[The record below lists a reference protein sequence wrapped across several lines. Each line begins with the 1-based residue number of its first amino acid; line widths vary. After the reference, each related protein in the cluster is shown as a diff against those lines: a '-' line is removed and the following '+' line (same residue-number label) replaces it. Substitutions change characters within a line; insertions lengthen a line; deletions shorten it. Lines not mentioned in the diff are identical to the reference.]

1 MPISSYSSP
10 FNMNHKAV
18 TNFFDGTPYVVTE
31 KIDGSQF
38 SFGVYPLE
46 NGTFDLRCRSHNAQ
60 IDIDTPGMFEKAVGT
75 VKQICGNLKIGWT
88 YRGEFLQKPKH
99 NTLVYNRVPVGN
111 IILFDI
117 DRGDQDYLR
126 YFQLEEEAQRIG
138 LECVPLIDA
147 LWDKPTEEEYKK
159 WLDTFS
165 VLGNT
170 FIEGVVLKHYTDN
183 PPYGQDKKVLMV
195 KIVSEAFKETHNKD
209 WKERNPNRADVVD
222 KIIADFGS
230 VMRWQKVIQHL
241 SEEDK
246 LVNGPEDIGLL
257 LREVSVDFEKECVDD
272 IKEVLWN
279 HFRKQIIRG
288 IQQGLPEYY
297 KQECL
302 K

>member
-1 MPISSYSSP
+1 MISSYSSP

-18 TNFFDGTPYVVTE
+18 TDFFNGGEFIVQE

-38 SFGVYPLE
+38 SFGVYELVDGSVE
-46 NGTFDLRCRSHNAQ
+46 IRCRSHNAQ
-60 IDIDTPGMFEKAVGT
+60 VDRSNPGMFEKAVEVVRDLWQHGQL
-75 VKQICGNLKIGWT
+75 VVDWT
-88 YRGEFLQKPKH
+88 YRSEFLQKPKH
-99 NTLVYNRVPVGN
+99 NTLSYSRVPKNN

-117 DRGDQDYLR
+117 DTGDQNYLDPETVKR
-126 YFQLEEEAQRIG
+126 EAHVLG
-138 LECVPLIDA
+138 LESVPLFA
-147 LWDKPTEEEYKK
+147 YMVSKPTQEQLNE
-159 WLDTFS
+159 WLNTES
-165 VLGNT
+165 ILGGT
-170 FIEGVVLKHYTDN
+170 LIEGVVFKNYSLFG
-183 PPYGQDKKVLMV
+183 PDKKVLMV
-195 KIVSEAFKETHNKD
+195 KYVSEAFKETHNKD
-209 WKERNPNRADVVD
+209 WKDRNPNRADVVD

-288 IQQGLPEYY
+288 IQQGLPEWYRG
-297 KQECL
+297 QL
-302 K
+302 

>member
-18 TNFFDGTPYVVTE
+18 TDFFNSGEYIVSE
-31 KIDGSQF
+31 KIDGSQV
-38 SFGVYPLE
+38 SFGMYPLE
-46 NGTFDLRCRSHNAQ
+46 DGSFDLRCRSHNAQ
-60 IDIDTPGMFEKAVGT
+60 IDIQNPGMFEKAIDT
-75 VKQICGNLKIGWT
+75 IKQICGNLMIGWT

-99 NTLVYNRVPVGN
+99 NTLAYSHVPDGN

-117 DRGDQDYLR
+117 DCAEQNYISYEDMQ
-126 YFQLEEEAQRIG
+126 EESWRIG
-138 LECVPLIDA
+138 LECVPKLYIGYERPIQEQLD
-147 LWDKPTEEEYKK
+147 K
-159 WLDTFS
+159 WLNTES
-165 VLGNT
+165 ILGGT
-170 FIEGVVLKHYTDN
+170 LIEGVVFKNYSLFG
-183 PPYGQDKKVLMV
+183 PDKKVLMV
-195 KIVSEAFKETHNKD
+195 KYVSEAFKETHNKD
-209 WKERNPNRADVVD
+209 WKERNPNRTDVVD

-257 LREVSVDFEKECVDD
+257 LREVSVDFEKECIDN